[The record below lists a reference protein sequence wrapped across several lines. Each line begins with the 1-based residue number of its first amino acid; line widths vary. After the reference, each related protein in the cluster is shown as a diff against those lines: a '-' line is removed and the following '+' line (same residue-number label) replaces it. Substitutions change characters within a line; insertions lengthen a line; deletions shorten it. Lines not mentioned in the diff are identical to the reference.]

1 MKKNKKRAKKKQK
14 NFLKENYSLSWN
26 YLKESKNFIYIIVGV
41 FFLFTLVGFFVPA
54 PESIVEQIL
63 KFIQELLEKTQGM
76 SQLELTNFIFLNN
89 LQSSFFGLIFGVLFG
104 IFPLIATVVNGYL
117 LGFIASMSVEG
128 EGFLI
133 LLRILP
139 HGIFELPAIFISL
152 ALGLKLG
159 INLIVNLIKYYFPD
173 ISNLMLVLLITLSIL
188 LLPLSFLFYLVLL
201 IVDLKLRKRIVPQY
215 KSILWSSIRVFLF
228 IIIPLLIIAAIIEG
242 TLIFMFS

>member
-1 MKKNKKRAKKKQK
+1 
-14 NFLKENYSLSWN
+14 
-26 YLKESKNFIYIIVGV
+26 
-41 FFLFTLVGFFVPA
+41 
-54 PESIVEQIL
+54 
-63 KFIQELLEKTQGM
+63 M